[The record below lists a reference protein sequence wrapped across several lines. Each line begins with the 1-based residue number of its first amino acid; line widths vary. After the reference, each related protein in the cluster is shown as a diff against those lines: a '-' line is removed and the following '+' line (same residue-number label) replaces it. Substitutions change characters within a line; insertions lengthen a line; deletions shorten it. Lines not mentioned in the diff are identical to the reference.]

1 MILTDLNDKNIYN
14 LWTKLGKFC
23 HSESSDW
30 TGVSRLSWCES
41 GCVQWQLQ
49 RSQSAPLQCLL
60 AAATPPAHH
69 GQKVPNLLWL
79 SISGIFLI
87 SYRKCLDCE
96 LGFSG
101 PNLLLFSVFWQW
113 LCCRHTKSKT
123 FLIFQG
129 VGKSYC
135 LFVLSGVKAAVCSG
149 SCSGPNLLLF
159 SACWQRPP
167 CAKNP

>member
-1 MILTDLNDKNIYN
+1 MSFNKMILTDLNDKNIYN

-69 GQKVPNLLWL
+69 GQKVPNLFWL

-87 SYRKCLDCE
+87 SYRKCLDHEFC
-96 LGFSG
+96 FSG
-101 PNLLLFSVFWQW
+101 PNLLLFSAFQQQT
-113 LCCRHTKSKT
+113 CCWRTKSKMSL
-123 FLIFQG
+123 FFGLENLF
-129 VGKSYC
+129 VC
-135 LFVLSGVKAAVCSG
+135 LFYVVWQLCAVAPVVVPICS
-149 SCSGPNLLLF
+149 S
-159 SACWQRPP
+159 SAKSP
-167 CAKNP
+167 